1 MFGVTIRRAAMLIA
15 APALVVGASAS
26 PAVASDKG
34 YDDDYDYSITVN
46 VCKDVHDY
54 YNHDDDED
62 KGKKKGHKPKF
73 TMHVKTYDYKYG
85 YDYAKVKVRDGECK
99 KVELDYKD
107 RYFTVK
113 EDYAHGYKFKYL
125 ECKDGYNTYYD
136 QYKCNFKKGAK
147 YVKVVVHNEKKD
159 DYKND
164 Y

>member
-1 MFGVTIRRAAMLIA
+1 MLIA

-54 YNHDDDED
+54 YNHDDDDDDD
-62 KGKKKGHKPKF
+62 KGKKKGHKPRF
-73 TMHVKTYDYKYG
+73 TMHVKTYDHYYG

-125 ECKDGYNTYYD
+125 ECKDGYKTYYS
-136 QYKCNFKKGAK
+136 QYKCNFKKGTK
-147 YVKVVVHNEKKD
+147 YMKVIVHNEKKD
-159 DYKND
+159 DYNNN